1 MNWKQQWI
9 DVVLAKIPAGGYRKR
24 MQAELCDH
32 LETQCCDL
40 MESGR
45 TESEAQV
52 EMLGTMGE
60 PETLQREYEAAWKR
74 TPESKVRA
82 VLGYL
87 GLVML
92 GGIVL
97 YVMYVLMTGLL
108 TIPASLDKGA
118 QNKLLRDGVFQFLA
132 GNLFF
137 WIPFAAEAAFLRL
150 CLQNYRRRGLL
161 IGLALLMAWTLGTL
175 VFVILCLEIG
185 EYSQYGLLPPAW
197 PDRLALF
204 YDDMQHRSLAPWI
217 TPGYHLMN
225 IAGCVF
231 LGLVFGRMPIREK
244 KPSAA

>member
-1 MNWKQQWI
+1 MSWKQQWI

-32 LETQCCDL
+32 LETQCRAL

-45 TESEAQV
+45 TESEVRV
-52 EMLGTMGE
+52 ETLGTMGE
-60 PETLQREYEAAWKR
+60 PETLQREYEVAWKR
-74 TPESKVRA
+74 TPESKVWA

-87 GLVML
+87 SLVIL

-97 YVMYVLMTGLL
+97 YAVFALMTALL
-108 TIPASLDKGA
+108 ITPASLV
-118 QNKLLRDGVFQFLA
+118 RDGAFQFLA
-132 GNLFF
+132 GNLLF

-150 CLQNYRRRGLL
+150 GLQNYRCRGTL
-161 IGLALLMAWTLGTL
+161 IGLGLLMTWTLGTL

-185 EYSQYGLLPPAW
+185 EYNQYGLLPHAW

-204 YDDMQHRSLAPWI
+204 YDDMQRRSLAPWV

-225 IAGCVF
+225 VAGCVF
-231 LGLVFGRMPIREK
+231 LGLVLGRMPIKEK
-244 KPSAA
+244 KTSAA